1 MDQTTAILR
10 HLRAGHELT
19 PIEAFERFGCLR
31 LAARISD
38 LRRDGYAIET
48 RIEKG
53 KGKRWAAYR
62 LCAPVQ
68 RELFTS
74 AEAAL

>member
-31 LAARISD
+31 LAARIAD

-53 KGKRWAAYR
+53 RGKRWASYR

-68 RELFTS
+68 RDLFIGN
-74 AEAAL
+74 EAVL

>member
-1 MDQTTAILR
+1 MDQTAAILR

-53 KGKRWAAYR
+53 KGKRLGR
-62 LCAPVQ
+62 LPTVRSRTAQ
-68 RELFTS
+68 LFTC